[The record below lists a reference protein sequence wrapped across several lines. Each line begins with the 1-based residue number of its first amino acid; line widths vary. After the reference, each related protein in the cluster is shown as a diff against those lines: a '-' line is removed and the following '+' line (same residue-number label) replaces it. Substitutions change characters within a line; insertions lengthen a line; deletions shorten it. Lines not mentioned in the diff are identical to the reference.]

1 MYNPSSGNFG
11 NGLSSSDLS
20 RSNWCPGTT
29 TNPVYIP
36 INDLTPGKHTF
47 KVAIPLGK
55 REGTSFS
62 AWNISGCLIGEFK

>member
-1 MYNPSSGNFG
+1 MLNPSSGNFSDG
-11 NGLSSSDLS
+11 ISSSDLS

-36 INDLTPGKHTF
+36 LHVKPGKHVI
-47 KVAIPLGK
+47 KIAIPLGK

-62 AWNISGCLIGEFK
+62 AWNISGCLIGEY

>member
-11 NGLSSSDLS
+11 DGLSSSDLS

-36 INDLTPGKHTF
+36 IKNITPGKHTF
-47 KVAIPLGK
+47 KIAIPLGK
-55 REGTSFS
+55 TEGTSFS
-62 AWNISGCLIGEFK
+62 AWNISGVLIGEF